1 MSRIANKGLV
11 VPLTPPPNNAL
22 FTNSDVYGD
31 LLHFSLL
38 QIFHPLFPLSFS
50 FYHCPFSKSSA
61 DLYLFLSSCPL
72 VTSILHLASY
82 FHLLVSIYLFSPSC
96 HLAFIQLATYV
107 YISLYLLSIQL
118 SSGYICL
125 PSPPPTPTFSSSFSS
140 PPLFTSVFKF
150 LTLFFPSPSL
160 MSILH
165 SASHLLFIYIQ
176 LSSGY
181 ICLSYITLH
190 L

>member
-22 FTNSDVYGD
+22 FTNSDMYGD

-38 QIFHPLFPLSFS
+38 QNFHPLFPLSFS

-118 SSGYICL
+118 SSGYVCL
-125 PSPPPTPTFSSSFSS
+125 PSPPTPTFSSPFSF

-165 SASHLLFIYIQ
+165 SASHFSSISSCLLVTSVF
-176 LSSGY
+176 
-181 ICLSYITLH
+181 H